1 MQILARVA
9 ACPAGCVLSSS
20 ADMLALMQHAR
31 VAACCC
37 STHAWLHARAQHC
50 SGQLQSATAMEQPG
64 PANDSCNPGPRS
76 TAVHAGPAFDGCTPR
91 LRWMPAPRA
100 RDGCLHPAPAI
111 DEASARHGRPQPGPA
126 MDSCN
131 PGPRFTAHPGPAI
144 DGCTPRLR
152 WMAAR
157 RARDRRIQ
165 RLPRARCAWAEQHL
179 HGLNS
184 RGMQLLLQLH
194 ARAQLFRTQPAVL
207 SRDLCP
213 CTACTNGCRSA
224 HDHRAKKCEL
234 CWCRICM
241 GGTGGADSSWH
252 AGTLRQNPWR
262 ICMDSAGSR
271 CRVELLAAFCLLD
284 FCLLPPWG
292 TDTLPPLSFLPPQYV
307 VRFRLSQGPSSLPS
321 PLLLLPS
328 HCRPTAL

>member
-1 MQILARVA
+1 M
-9 ACPAGCVLSSS
+9 
-20 ADMLALMQHAR
+20 
-31 VAACCC
+31 
-37 STHAWLHARAQHC
+37 
-50 SGQLQSATAMEQPG
+50 
-64 PANDSCNPGPRS
+64 
-76 TAVHAGPAFDGCTPR
+76 
-91 LRWMPAPRA
+91 
-100 RDGCLHPAPAI
+100 
-111 DEASARHGRPQPGPA
+111 
-126 MDSCN
+126 
-131 PGPRFTAHPGPAI
+131 
-144 DGCTPRLR
+144 
-152 WMAAR
+152 
-157 RARDRRIQ
+157 
-165 RLPRARCAWAEQHL
+165 

-241 GGTGGADSSWH
+241 GGTGGADFSWH
-252 AGTLRQNPWR
+252 AGTLRKNPWR

-292 TDTLPPLSFLPPQYV
+292 TDTLPPLSFLLPNMLCDSV
-307 VRFRLSQGPSSLPS
+307 CLRARLRF
-321 PLLLLPS
+321 LLLFFCFLLIAGPRRFKLLISSSNLLASSNTLNPRRVWMSEPTPS
-328 HCRPTAL
+328 ISLAHSRPGS